1 MLGEGSAV
9 KLNPDVQQ
17 QETLQHFPPSALAAE
32 FILSHSPAALQRGHR
47 HFPGEGQGEGLGE
60 DALGILRVFGEGSRG
75 EASSPQ
81 QGAC

>member
-1 MLGEGSAV
+1 M

-17 QETLQHFPPSALAAE
+17 QETLQHFPPAALAAE
-32 FILSHSPAALQRGHR
+32 FILSHSPAALQRGHSN
-47 HFPGEGQGEGLGE
+47 FPGEGQGEGLGE